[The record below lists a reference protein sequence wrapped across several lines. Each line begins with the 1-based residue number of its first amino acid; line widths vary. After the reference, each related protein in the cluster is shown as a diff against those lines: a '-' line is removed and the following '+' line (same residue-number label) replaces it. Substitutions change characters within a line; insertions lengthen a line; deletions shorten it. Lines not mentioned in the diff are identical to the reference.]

1 MSGSRVDEGV
11 NPSAVLTGAKV
22 TFYLGNTVVAYASA
36 VNVTINHGLVPIHT
50 LDRLAPMEYAETDY
64 TCTFSVTRFR
74 VPKNPSKPG
83 TGSPVDLGWQS
94 KLQDMLTQGTI
105 SARIYDKA
113 TQQDVVVIEEV
124 KMTTRAFS
132 IAARDI
138 GNETLDFVGIVAYD
152 EAGVQNAI

>member
-22 TFYLGNTVVAYASA
+22 TFYLGNSPVAYASA

-50 LDRLAPMEYAETDY
+50 IDRLAPVEYAETDY
-64 TCTFSVTRFR
+64 TVSFSVTRFR
-74 VPKNPSKPG
+74 VPRNSSRPG

-94 KLQDMLTQGTI
+94 KVQNMLTQGTI
-105 SARIYDKA
+105 SARIYDKT
-113 TQQDVVVIEEV
+113 TQQDALVIEEV

-138 GNETLDFVGIVAYD
+138 GSETLDFVGIVAYD